1 MKIAVTATGASLE
14 SSVDPRFGRCE
25 YLLVVET
32 EDLTFEAV
40 VNPHGSRDSAAGIQ
54 TAQMVAETGA
64 KIVLTGNCGPNAYQ
78 TLSAAGLTVV
88 VGCSGTVREAVE
100 NFKAGRYSH
109 AEQPNVAGHFG
120 ASSPASADA
129 STFASP
135 RMGRG
140 MGSGMGM
147 GMGMGRGQRG
157 GMGRGMGRGGGGAQ
171 MGRGRGRGPGA
182 RQADAP
188 ASAPSPFQSQPAP
201 QPQSAAT
208 HELDL
213 LKAQAEAVEQQLAAL
228 NERIGHIAAPA
239 PTGRLVAVVDANLCA
254 ACGLCMRVCP
264 AEAISVNGVAKIDAG
279 RCTACGQCVAE
290 CPQEAI
296 SLRKAQRT

>member
-1 MKIAVTATGASLE
+1 MKIAVTATGTSLE
-14 SSVDPRFGRCE
+14 SPLDPRFGRCE

-32 EDLTFEAV
+32 DDLTFEAMA
-40 VNPHGSRDSAAGIQ
+40 NPNGSRDSAAGIQ
-54 TAQMVAETGA
+54 TAQMVAEKGA
-64 KIVLTGNCGPNAYQ
+64 RIVLIRNCGPNAYQ
-78 TLSAAGLTVV
+78 TLSAAGLAVV
-88 VGCSGTVREAVE
+88 VGCSGTVHEAVE
-100 NFKAGRYSH
+100 HFKAGRYSH

-140 MGSGMGM
+140 VGLGQGGGMGH
-147 GMGMGRGQRG
+147 GMGRG
-157 GMGRGMGRGGGGAQ
+157 GGGGAQ
-171 MGRGRGRGPGA
+171 MGRGRGRRPGA

-188 ASAPSPFQSQPAP
+188 ASAPSPLQSLPTP

-208 HELDL
+208 QELTS
-213 LKAQAEAVEQQLAAL
+213 LKSQAEAVEQQPATL
-228 NERIGHIAAPA
+228 NERIGCVAAPA
-239 PTGRLVAVVDANLCA
+239 ATGRLVAVVDTNLCA
-254 ACGLCMRVCP
+254 ACGLCLRVCP
-264 AEAISVNGVAKIDAG
+264 AEAISVNGVAKIDAS

-296 SLRKAQRT
+296 SLRKAQRA

>member
-1 MKIAVTATGASLE
+1 MK
-14 SSVDPRFGRCE
+14 R
-25 YLLVVET
+25 
-32 EDLTFEAV
+32 
-40 VNPHGSRDSAAGIQ
+40 
-54 TAQMVAETGA
+54 
-64 KIVLTGNCGPNAYQ
+64 NCGPNAYQ

-100 NFKAGRYSH
+100 NFKAGRYSL
-109 AEQPNVAGHFG
+109 AEQPSVAGHCD

-129 STFASP
+129 STFSSP
-135 RMGRG
+135 RMGMGRG
-140 MGSGMGM
+140 RGRGMGM
-147 GMGMGRGQRG
+147 GGGQRG
-157 GMGRGMGRGGGGAQ
+157 GMGRGMGRGGGGGAQ
-171 MGRGRGRGPGA
+171 MGRGRGRGPEA
-182 RQADAP
+182 RLADAP
-188 ASAPSPFQSQPAP
+188 ARASSPFQSQPAP

-228 NERIGHIAAPA
+228 NARIGHIAAPA
-239 PTGRLVAVVDANLCA
+239 ATGRLAAVVDANLCA

-264 AEAISVNGVAKIDAG
+264 AEAISVNGVAKIDAS

-296 SLRKAQRT
+296 SLRKTQRT

>member
-14 SSVDPRFGRCE
+14 SPLDPRFGRCE

-32 EDLTFEAV
+32 EDLTFEAMA
-40 VNPHGSRDSAAGIQ
+40 NPNGSRDSAAGIQ
-54 TAQMVAETGA
+54 TAQMVAEKGA
-64 KIVLTGNCGPNAYQ
+64 RIVLTGNCGPNAYQ

-120 ASSPASADA
+120 ASSPASADTSAFA
-129 STFASP
+129 ST
-135 RMGRG
+135 RMG
-140 MGSGMGM
+140 MGTGTGR

-157 GMGRGMGRGGGGAQ
+157 GMGHGMGRGGGGGAQ

-188 ASAPSPFQSQPAP
+188 ASAPSPFQSQSAP
-201 QPQSAAT
+201 QPRSAAT
-208 HELDL
+208 QELTS
-213 LKAQAEAVEQQLAAL
+213 LKAEAEAVEQQLAAL

-239 PTGRLVAVVDANLCA
+239 ATGRLVAVVDANLCA
-254 ACGLCMRVCP
+254 ACGLCLRVCP
-264 AEAISVNGVAKIDAG
+264 AEAISVNGVAKIDAS